1 MGAYLLLAGKYQ
13 LKWSLKPLK
22 GFFPFQLK
30 QLKEMLITIF
40 NEFDVCLY
48 VFFLSCR
55 IIQQRLCY
63 QMRQKGLHQ
72 NKSLSIIQLPFLKSE
87 CYICFPVKFVNVD
100 GNCTYRD
107 QWQPF
112 NPETTSYTLNMQKR
126 FPLQRTCWSVP
137 IELEENQNKNKDEE
151 TTTKSFRS
159 NPM

>member
-1 MGAYLLLAGKYQ
+1 MTTETTEK
-13 LKWSLKPLK
+13 LK

-55 IIQQRLCY
+55 IIQQHLCY
-63 QMRQKGLHQ
+63 QMKQKGLRQ
-72 NKSLSIIQLPFLKSE
+72 NKSPSVIQLPFLKSE

-112 NPETTSYTLNMQKR
+112 NPNNNLIYFKHAKKISITKNLLKCAYRTREESKQK
-126 FPLQRTCWSVP
+126 
-137 IELEENQNKNKDEE
+137 
-151 TTTKSFRS
+151 
-159 NPM
+159 